1 MFVNKIKQL
10 VFSKEVDLPDRE
22 YEFKLVRSY
31 RKSIALIIKDSIL
44 IIKCPVFITSSSI
57 NLILKRK
64 KEWIKEKIKEQRRKK
79 QIKEFNL
86 KNNIYLFKGKTIKL
100 KIFESHLKKI
110 LFQKRNVEV
119 YGKDISLI
127 KAQSILISWYQKQ
140 AKEYFTEK
148 IKLISK
154 EINIPYKKFTVKDYK
169 SKWGLCFYSK
179 AEISINW
186 RLIMAPESVSRYV
199 IIHELCHLVQPNHS
213 KNFWKLVEDFFPD
226 YKENK
231 QWLKNRGF
239 LLHF

>member
-1 MFVNKIKQL
+1 MFVNKIKQFF
-10 VFSKEVDLPDRE
+10 FSKEVDLPDHE

-57 NLILKRK
+57 NLILERK
-64 KEWIKEKIKEQRRKK
+64 KEWIKEKIKEQRKK
-79 QIKEFNL
+79 KRIKEFNL
-86 KNNIYLFKGKTIKL
+86 KNNIYLFKGKTIRL
-100 KIFESHLKKI
+100 KIFESHPKKI

-140 AKEYFTEK
+140 AKEHFTEK

-226 YKENK
+226 YKDNK
-231 QWLKNRGF
+231 QWLKNKGF